1 MNSSKENIDDR
12 STFSHP
18 KGAKKY
24 QSLKNVDKVQVQPP
38 PPPKESEKI
47 PEDSNAKKPQLFKKK
62 KEDEKQD

>member
-1 MNSSKENIDDR
+1 MVSSKENIDDR

-24 QSLKNVDKVQVQPP
+24 HSQKNVDKVSVPPP
-38 PPPKESEKI
+38 PPPKESEKL
-47 PEDSNAKKPQLFKKK
+47 PEDTNTKKPQLFKKK